1 MPDFRTLWVKIRLS
15 LPARTCNLT
24 RRITPTNTKA
34 FRRGP
39 STTRG
44 LTLFLPPPRPSK
56 QNTYTSF
63 LTNRATSIMLSPM
76 RSIWPTKR
84 NTSIKGRVFVGLSG
98 GVDSAVSA
106 ALLQRQGYEV
116 TGVFIRIA
124 IDGYPCTAGVDK
136 LDAMR
141 VAAHLRIPFLS
152 VDLSQEY
159 RNTIFEFSKG
169 RTPNP
174 DALCNREIKFGLF
187 FDWCMAQGAE
197 MLATGHYAQTK
208 DGQLYAGAD
217 ENKDQSYFLWA
228 VPEMKL
234 RKTLF
239 PVGSFTK
246 QEVRRLAKKFG
257 LPNSD
262 RKDSQ
267 GLCFLGPVSMDEML
281 RKELQLVPGD
291 VLDESGAVAGKHEG
305 VQAYTLGQRHGFVL
319 TLQTPD
325 TRPHFVVAKDITRNT
340 ITVSTNKFPEHARTT
355 EITLSDVNWIG
366 EHREGS
372 YMARYRY
379 RQKLI
384 PTRLQRTVLRN
395 GSQGLSLV
403 TLEEPHFVPGGQSL
417 VLYDGAR
424 CVGGGVIL
432 NARYGDTDRKSRR
445 PARTV

>member
-1 MPDFRTLWVKIRLS
+1 
-15 LPARTCNLT
+15 
-24 RRITPTNTKA
+24 
-34 FRRGP
+34 
-39 STTRG
+39 
-44 LTLFLPPPRPSK
+44 
-56 QNTYTSF
+56 
-63 LTNRATSIMLSPM
+63 MLSPM

-84 NTSIKGRVFVGLSG
+84 NTSTKRRVFVGLSG

-106 ALLQRQGYEV
+106 ALLKKDGYEV

-141 VAAHLRIPFLS
+141 VAAHLKIPFLS

-159 RNTIFEFSKG
+159 IDRVFEISVAEFARG

-174 DALCNREIKFGLF
+174 DTLCNKEIKFGLF

-197 MLATGHYAQTK
+197 MVATGHYAK
-208 DGQLYAGAD
+208 IVPDHFFEPVFLYSGAD
-217 ENKDQSYFLWA
+217 SEKDQSYFLWA
-228 VPEMKL
+228 VPETKL

-239 PVGSFTK
+239 PVGHLQK
-246 QEVRRLAKKFG
+246 PEVRRLAKKFG

-267 GLCFLGPVSMDEML
+267 GLCFLGPVSINDML
-281 RKELQLVPGD
+281 HKELQLVPGN
-291 VLDESGAVAGKHEG
+291 VLDEKWEVIGRHEG
-305 VQAYTLGQRHGFVL
+305 TAAYTLGQRHGFEL
-319 TLQTPD
+319 SAQTPY
-325 TRPHFVVAKDITRNT
+325 TQPHFVVAKDITRNT
-340 ITVSTNKFPEHARTT
+340 ITVSTNKFPEHVRETVV
-355 EITLSDVNWIG
+355 ELSETNWIG
-366 EHREGS
+366 EHKDGEYS
-372 YMARYRY
+372 ARYRY

-384 PTRLQRTVLRN
+384 PAELVGELVVLK
-395 GSQGLSLV
+395 
-403 TLEEPHFVPGGQSL
+403 EPHFVPEGQSL
-417 VLYDGAR
+417 VLYDLPRGKAGGAR